1 MERYFLADVSG
12 KQLGLQDYKTRLQ
25 EISQMLFHAPPNYR
39 VVAESGPDHE
49 KFFVTEISVG
59 GKVLGKGE
67 GRSKKQSEQEAAKI
81 ALMELQERR

>member
-1 MERYFLADVSG
+1 VSG
-12 KQLGLQDYKTRLQ
+12 KKLGQQDYKTRLQ
-25 EISQMLFHAPPNYR
+25 EISQMLFHAPPTYR

-59 GKVLGKGE
+59 GTVLGKGE
-67 GRSKKQSEQEAAKI
+67 GRSKKQSEQAAAKI